1 MSRPRFN
8 RKDQA
13 AVNTLR
19 LLSIDMVEAARSG
32 HPGLPLGAAPMA
44 YVLLSR
50 FLKHDPAAPF
60 WPDRDRFILSPGHG
74 SALLYAWLHLAGYGL
89 SLEDLKSFRQ
99 WGSLTPGH
107 PEHGRTSGV
116 EATTGPLGHGFAM
129 GVGLAV
135 AEKMQAQ
142 RFNRPKFNLF
152 NHYVYALV
160 SDGDLMEGVSAEAA
174 SLAGTLGLG
183 RFICLYDDNRMTIEG
198 STDLSFTEDV
208 RARFSAYGWQVIVV
222 TEGDDLGSIHKAL
235 ENARAEQDRPSLVM
249 VRTKL
254 GAGSPKENTPQ
265 AHGEPLGPEALR
277 ATRRF
282 YGYPEEQSFT
292 VDQRVYDHFKKLGQ
306 VHQKSRETWLALLA
320 DYEKAFPAEAAELD
334 RRLSGKKPAG
344 WSDVLPEFE
353 KGGLLSTRAASGLAL
368 NALAGVLPEL
378 VGGSADLAPSN
389 KTELKGAGFF
399 SALNPGGRNIHF
411 GVREEAMGAL
421 ANGLALA
428 GGFRPFVATFLVFSD
443 FLRPS
448 LRLSALMKL
457 PVVFVFTHD
466 SVGVGE
472 DGPTHQPVEH
482 LAVLRAMPGVT
493 VIRPADAYE
502 TRVAWQAALSR
513 EGPTVL
519 ALSRQDL
526 STFHPDDFPALA
538 EGALRGGYILSES
551 VGGEPEAIIM
561 ATGSEVGL
569 ALAAQKLLADRDGRR
584 VRVVS
589 IPSWEIFEEQ
599 PREYRE
605 AVLPPRLT
613 RRLAVEAGL
622 SLGWNRYVGPAG
634 QVLSIENYGVSAPA
648 ARLFAELGF
657 TPEHVAEL
665 VEGL

>member
-19 LLSIDMVEAARSG
+19 LMAVDMVEAAGSG

-44 YVLLSR
+44 YVLWSR
-50 FLKHDPAAPF
+50 FLKHDPEDPL

-89 SLEDLKSFRQ
+89 SLEDLKAFRQ

-107 PEHGRTSGV
+107 PEYGKTSGV

-129 GVGLAV
+129 GVGLAI
-135 AEKMQAQ
+135 AEKMMAQ
-142 RFNRPKFNLF
+142 RFNRPRFALF
-152 NHYVYALV
+152 DHHVYALV

-183 RFICLYDDNRMTIEG
+183 RLIYVYDDNRMTIEG
-198 STDLSFTEDV
+198 PTDLAFTEDV

-222 TEGDDLGSIHKAL
+222 TEGEDLSSIHQAL

-249 VRTKL
+249 VRTRL

-265 AHGEPLGPEALR
+265 AHGEPLGREALR

-282 YGYPEEQSFT
+282 YGYPEDQSFT

-306 VHQKSRETWLALLA
+306 VHQKSRATWLALLA
-320 DYEKAFPAEAAELD
+320 EYEKAFPDEAAELR
-334 RRLSGKKPAG
+334 RRLDGRKPEG
-344 WSDVLPEFE
+344 WPPSLPEFG
-353 KGGLLSTRAASGLAL
+353 KGGALATRVASGQVL
-368 NALAGVLPEL
+368 NALAEMLPEL
-378 VGGSADLAPSN
+378 VGGSADLATSN
-389 KTELKGAGFF
+389 KTELYGAGYF
-399 SALNPGGRNIHF
+399 SALNPGGRNLHF
-411 GVREEAMGAL
+411 GVREEAMGAV

-428 GGFRPFVATFLVFSD
+428 GGFSPYAATFLVFSD
-443 FLRPS
+443 FLRPA
-448 LRLSALMKL
+448 LRLSAIMKL
-457 PVVFVFTHD
+457 PVVFILTHD

-472 DGPTHQPVEH
+472 DGPTHHPVEH

-502 TRVAWQAALSR
+502 TRAAWQVALDR
-513 EGPTVL
+513 RGPTVL

-526 STFHPDDFPALA
+526 PVLHPDDFPALA
-538 EGALRGGYILSES
+538 LGAPRGGYILSEAA
-551 VGGEPEAIIM
+551 GGEPEALIL
-561 ATGSEVGL
+561 ATGSEVAL
-569 ALAAQKLLADRDGRR
+569 ALTAQKLLADRGGPR

-589 IPSWEIFEEQ
+589 LPSWEIFEEQ

-622 SLGWNRYVGPAG
+622 SLGWSRYVGADG
-634 QVLSIENYGVSAPA
+634 QVLSIENYGLSAPA
-648 ARLFAELGF
+648 DRLFAELGF
-657 TPEHVAEL
+657 TPEHVA
-665 VEGL
+665 GLIESL

>member
-19 LLSIDMVEAARSG
+19 ILAADMVEAAQSG

-44 YVLLSR
+44 YVLWSR
-50 FLKHDPAAPF
+50 FLKHDPEDPL
-60 WPDRDRFILSPGHG
+60 WPNRDRFILSPGHG

-89 SLEDLKSFRQ
+89 SLEDLKAFRQ
-99 WGSLTPGH
+99 WGSRTPGH
-107 PEHGRTSGV
+107 PEYGRTVGV

-129 GVGLAV
+129 GVGLAI
-135 AEKMQAQ
+135 AERMLAQ
-142 RFNRPKFNLF
+142 RFNRPKFTLF
-152 NHYVYALV
+152 DHHVYALV

-183 RFICLYDDNRMTIEG
+183 RLIYVYDDNQMTIEG
-198 STDLSFTEDV
+198 PTDLAFTEDV

-222 TEGDDLGSIHKAL
+222 TEGEDLGSIHQAL

-265 AHGEPLGPEALR
+265 AHGEPLGPEAIR

-282 YGYPEEQSFT
+282 YGCPEDQSFT
-292 VDQRVYDHFKKLGQ
+292 VDQRVYDHLKKLGQ
-306 VHQKSRETWLALLA
+306 THQKSREAWQTLLA
-320 DYEKAFPAEAAELD
+320 AYGQAFPAEAAELTRRLAGQKPEGWLD
-334 RRLSGKKPAG
+334 RR
-344 WSDVLPEFE
+344 PEFSQ
-353 KGGLLSTRAASGLAL
+353 GGTVATRKASGLML
-368 NALAGVLPEL
+368 NALAGALPEL

-389 KTELKGAGFF
+389 KTELAGFGFF
-399 SALNPGGRNIHF
+399 SALNPGGRNLHF
-411 GVREEAMGAL
+411 GVREEAMGAVI
-421 ANGLALA
+421 NGLALA
-428 GGFRPFVATFLVFSD
+428 GGFRPFAATFLVFSD
-443 FLRPS
+443 FLRPA
-448 LRLSALMKL
+448 LRLSAIMKL
-457 PVVFVFTHD
+457 PVVFIFTHD

-482 LAVLRAMPGVT
+482 LAVTRAMPGVT
-493 VIRPADAYE
+493 VIRPADAHE
-502 TRVAWQAALSR
+502 TLAAWQSALSR
-513 EGPTVL
+513 RSPTVL

-526 STFHPDDFPALA
+526 PIIHPDDFPAVVSGPLQ
-538 EGALRGGYILSES
+538 GGYILSEAA
-551 VGGEPEAIIM
+551 GGEPQAIIL
-561 ATGSEVGL
+561 ATGSEVAL
-569 ALAAQKLLADRDGRR
+569 ALAAQKILAGRGGR
-584 VRVVS
+584 PVRVVS
-589 IPSWEIFEEQ
+589 MPSWEIFEEQ

-622 SLGWNRYVGPAG
+622 SLGWSRYAGPDG
-634 QVLSIENYGVSAPA
+634 RILSIENYGLSAPA
-648 ARLFAELGF
+648 ERLFTELGF

>member
-1 MSRPRFN
+1 M
-8 RKDQA
+8 
-13 AVNTLR
+13 L
-19 LLSIDMVEAARSG
+19 
-32 HPGLPLGAAPMA
+32 
-44 YVLLSR
+44 
-50 FLKHDPAAPF
+50 
-60 WPDRDRFILSPGHG
+60 
-74 SALLYAWLHLAGYGL
+74 
-89 SLEDLKSFRQ
+89 
-99 WGSLTPGH
+99 
-107 PEHGRTSGV
+107 
-116 EATTGPLGHGFAM
+116 
-129 GVGLAV
+129 
-135 AEKMQAQ
+135 AQ
-142 RFNRPKFNLF
+142 RFNRPKFNIF
-152 NHYVYALV
+152 DHHVYALV

-538 EGALRGGYILSES
+538 EGALRGGYILSAS

>member
-19 LLSIDMVEAARSG
+19 LLAIDMVETAGSG

-44 YVLLSR
+44 YVLWSR
-50 FLKHDPAAPF
+50 FLKHDPEDPL

-89 SLEDLKSFRQ
+89 SLEDLKAFRQ

-107 PEHGRTSGV
+107 PEYGHTPGV

-135 AEKMQAQ
+135 AERMLSQ
-142 RFNRPKFNLF
+142 RFNRPRFTIF
-152 NHYVYALV
+152 DHHVYALV

-183 RFICLYDDNRMTIEG
+183 RLIYVYDDNQMTIEG
-198 STDLSFTEDV
+198 PTDLAFTEDV

-222 TEGDDLGSIHKAL
+222 TEGEDLGSIHQAL
-235 ENARAEQDRPSLVM
+235 ENARAEHDRPSLVM
-249 VRTKL
+249 IRTKL

-265 AHGEPLGPEALR
+265 AHGEPLGPEAIR
-277 ATRRF
+277 ATRSF
-282 YGYPEEQSFT
+282 YGYPEDQSFT

-306 VHQKSRETWLALLA
+306 VHQKSRETWKALLA
-320 DYEKAFPAEAAELD
+320 DYETAFPAEAAELH
-334 RRLSGKKPAG
+334 RRLAGQKPEG
-344 WSDVLPEFE
+344 WRDALPEFE
-353 KGGLLSTRAASGLAL
+353 KGGALATRSASGRILS
-368 NALAGVLPEL
+368 ALAGVLPEL

-389 KTELKGAGFF
+389 KTELPGSF
-399 SALNPGGRNIHF
+399 SALNPGGRNLHF
-411 GVREEAMGAL
+411 GVREEAMGAI

-428 GGFRPFVATFLVFSD
+428 GAFRPFAATFLVFSD
-443 FLRPS
+443 FLRPA

-457 PVVFVFTHD
+457 PVLFILTHD

-502 TRVAWQAALSR
+502 TLAAWRGALSR
-513 EGPTVL
+513 PGPTVL
-519 ALSRQDL
+519 ALSRQNL
-526 STFHPDDFPALA
+526 PVLHPDDFPALP
-538 EGALRGGYILSES
+538 EGAPRGGYILSEAA
-551 VGGEPEAIIM
+551 GGEPEAIVL
-561 ATGSEVGL
+561 ATGSEVSL
-569 ALAAQKLLADRDGRR
+569 ALAAQKLLGDRGGRR

-589 IPSWEIFEEQ
+589 LPSWEIFEEQ

-605 AVLPPRLT
+605 EVLPPLLT
-613 RRLAVEAGL
+613 RRLVVEAGL
-622 SLGWNRYVGPAG
+622 SLGWSRYAG
-634 QVLSIENYGVSAPA
+634 AAGDILSIENYGVSAPA
-648 ARLFAELGF
+648 DRLFAELGF

-665 VEGL
+665 IERL

>member
-19 LLSIDMVEAARSG
+19 LLAVDMIETARSG
-32 HPGLPLGAAPMA
+32 HPGLPLGAAPIT
-44 YVLLSR
+44 YVLWSR
-50 FLKHDPAAPF
+50 FLKHDPEDPL

-89 SLEDLKSFRQ
+89 SLEDLKAFRQ

-107 PEHGRTSGV
+107 PEYGRTAGV

-129 GVGLAV
+129 GVGLAI
-135 AEKMQAQ
+135 AEKMLAQ

-152 NHYVYALV
+152 DHHVYALL

-183 RFICLYDDNRMTIEG
+183 RLIYVYDDNQMTIEG
-198 STDLSFTEDV
+198 ATDLAFTEDV

-222 TEGDDLGSIHKAL
+222 TEGEDLASIHQAL

-249 VRTKL
+249 VRTRL

-265 AHGEPLGPEALR
+265 AHGEPLGPEAAR

-282 YGYPEEQSFT
+282 YGYPEDQSFT

-306 VHQKSRETWLALLA
+306 VNQKSREVWLVLLA
-320 DYEKAFPAEAAELD
+320 DYEKTFPAEAAELR
-334 RRLSGKKPAG
+334 RRLAGQKPEG
-344 WSDVLPEFE
+344 WRAALPEFE
-353 KGGLLSTRAASGLAL
+353 KGAALATRAASGLVL

-389 KTELKGAGFF
+389 KTELIGAGFF
-399 SALNPGGRNIHF
+399 SAHNPGGRNLHF
-411 GVREEAMGAL
+411 GVREEAMGAV

-428 GGFRPFVATFLVFSD
+428 GGFSPFAGTFLVFSD

-457 PVVFVFTHD
+457 PVVFICTHD

-502 TRVAWQAALSR
+502 TRAAWQAALSR
-513 EGPTVL
+513 PGPTVL

-526 STFHPDDFPALA
+526 PVLHPDDFPALA
-538 EGALRGGYILSES
+538 EGAPRGGYVLSEAA
-551 VGGEPEAIIM
+551 GGDPEALIL
-561 ATGSEVGL
+561 ATGSEVAL
-569 ALAAQKLLADRDGRR
+569 ALAAQELLAARGGRR
-584 VRVVS
+584 VRIVS
-589 IPSWEIFEEQ
+589 LPSWEIFEEQ
-599 PREYRE
+599 PQEYRE

-613 RRLAVEAGL
+613 RRLAIEAGL
-622 SLGWNRYVGPAG
+622 SLGWGRYVGPAG
-634 QVLSIENYGVSAPA
+634 RVLSIESYGASAPA
-648 ARLFAELGF
+648 DRLFTELGF
-657 TPEHVAEL
+657 TPEHAAEL
-665 VEGL
+665 VGEL